1 MSLVYVGAIVVLIIF
16 GVLLT
21 QEKEPAKLRKARKAR
36 LDRLREEGVESIEF
50 VCGNALIPGPILTM
64 DEMIEN
70 ELIRGT
76 IPTLWEIE
84 EEESRL
90 EAMERQLN
98 RKLQPSTKKLHPLK
112 KLLPF
117 LFS

>member
-21 QEKEPAKLRKARKAR
+21 QEKEPAKLRKAR

-117 LFS
+117 LYS